1 LYSPGASTT
10 SAVAPSLV
18 RGFESI
24 VVSVPAVWV
33 VNRSGRRRLHELHEV
48 GEAGDQAVE
57 AVVAGRP

>member
-24 VVSVPAVWV
+24 VVSVPALWW
-33 VNRSGRRRLHELHEV
+33 
-48 GEAGDQAVE
+48 
-57 AVVAGRP
+57 